1 MIITNPLSFKAYQ
14 SGSSIGKASL
24 EIISPS
30 SCTYGDGQSI
40 VLRYDYSQIDS
51 ELTEGYTL
59 LLCASFG
66 TGISGGDI
74 QWQSDETVYVQE
86 IPDNAIQGTTT
97 MPGGSIEEIEISFDD
112 MVDYSSWASPMENYN
127 YLRFCILYEPPDAQ
141 GIIDIDFFYSNELS
155 YNIPEKVP
163 LQNIIISTD
172 KESYDLNTDTQM
184 EFSITLIPSNAQY
197 ETLQYRI
204 VAGGVQEEG
213 PFSDTFNDTF
223 KFSTVPDDEL
233 ETITSITIYII
244 ADHGL
249 STEQTFSKSVSTTPL
264 EPAFTPSTA
273 ETIAEHKATW
283 RGDDLSNHF
292 DSIDDLYEHVIHG
305 DFEDIWVGNY
315 IAVGTFQ
322 GYMCTMHSSSSWSVT
337 PTTISNVAFVVVDI
351 DYKTSSLGVSH
362 NLIFVPYV
370 CLMNSPRTFQEDWA
384 NDTRLRN
391 YIDDNLV
398 DSIKSVFNNHL
409 VEYQDR
415 ISVQNSQGYTRYGV
429 DLMTEDN
436 VFGSSQ
442 SNSGYSMTNI
452 FTTKFAGFT
461 ANPDFQKE
469 IRIPSEILGETLF
482 NSWYWLRDVNSSG
495 YPLISMQGN
504 SSQAA
509 SSNVYSMSLGV
520 CPFIVFGGEA

>member
-14 SGSSIGKASL
+14 SGGSIGKASL

-86 IPDNAIQGTTT
+86 IPDNAIQGTTMT
-97 MPGGSIEEIEISFDD
+97 GGSIEEIEISFDD

-127 YLRFCILYEPPDAQ
+127 YLRFCVLYEPPDAQ

-197 ETLQYRI
+197 ETLQSRI
-204 VAGGVQEEG
+204 VAGSQQIEG
-213 PFSDTFNDTF
+213 SLPDTFNDTLQ
-223 KFSTVPDDEL
+223 FSTLLKDEL
-233 ETITSITIYII
+233 ESLTNITIYII

-283 RGDDLSNHF
+283 RGDDLNNHF

-315 IAVGTFQ
+315 IAVDTFQ
-322 GYMCTMHSSSSWSVT
+322 GYMCRMNSSSSWSVT

-469 IRIPSEILGETLF
+469 IRIPSEILDETLF

-509 SSNVYSMSLGV
+509 SSNVRSMSFGV

>member
-14 SGSSIGKASL
+14 SGGGIGKASL

-40 VLRYDYSQIDS
+40 VLRHDYSQIDS
-51 ELTEGYTL
+51 SELTGGYTL

-66 TGISGGDI
+66 TGISGEDI
-74 QWQSDETVYVQE
+74 QWQSDEAVYIQE
-86 IPDNAIQGTTT
+86 IPDNAIQGTT

-127 YLRFCILYEPPDAQ
+127 YLRFCVLYEPPDAQ
-141 GIIDIDFFYSNELS
+141 EITDIDFFYSNELP
-155 YNIPEKVP
+155 YTIPEKVP

-184 EFSITLIPSNAQY
+184 KLSVTLIPSNAQY

-204 VAGGVQEEG
+204 IAGGVQESG
-213 PFSDTFNDTF
+213 SVDTFNYTF
-223 KFSTVPDDEL
+223 LFSTVPDGEL
-233 ETITSITIYII
+233 ENLTSITIYII
-244 ADHGL
+244 VDHGL

-283 RGDDLSNHF
+283 RGNDLNNHF
-292 DSIDDLYEHVIHG
+292 DSIDDLYEHVING
-305 DFEDIWVGNY
+305 DFEDTWVGDY
-315 IAVGTFQ
+315 FTVDTFQ
-322 GYMCTMHSSSSWSVT
+322 GYMCTMNSSSHWSAT
-337 PTTISNVAFVVVDI
+337 PTAISNVTFRVIDI
-351 DYKTSSLGVSH
+351 NYKTSSLGVSY
-362 NLIFVPYV
+362 NLIFAPDK

-384 NDTRLRN
+384 NDTYLRG
-391 YIDDNLV
+391 YIDNELV
-398 DSIKSVFNNHL
+398 NSIKGVFNNHL

-436 VFGSSQ
+436 MFGSSQ
-442 SNSGYSMTNI
+442 SKSSYPMTNI

-469 IRIPSEILGETLF
+469 IRIPSEILGQTYF

-504 SSQAA
+504 SSQAV
-509 SSNVYSMSLGV
+509 SSNYETMALGV
-520 CPFIVFGGEA
+520 YPFIVFGGDA